1 VFIVDEFIKVIILG
15 IVEGITEFLPI
26 SSTGHLLISSALL
39 DFQHSM
45 GGTFEI
51 FIQIGAIV
59 AVVAFYRQ
67 DLLVQAR
74 DIRTE
79 SGVQRLWLAIIVAAV
94 PVAVAGLL
102 LRETIKD
109 NLLEQ
114 GNESFR
120 LVVIATML
128 IIGGIVFIV
137 LERYSDKEDSS
148 DPNQLYDITVKQA
161 FLIGVAQTLALVPGV
176 SRSGAAIIGGMMT
189 GLNRQTATVFSF
201 YLAIPVLGG
210 ATVLDLLLS
219 IDEIDTTGLFYL
231 LVGAF
236 VSGIVAWIAIG
247 WLLRYVAHHDFVLFG
262 YYRIVAG
269 GVILL
274 LVAVNIL

>member
-1 VFIVDEFIKVIILG
+1 VDEFIKVIILG

-39 DFQHSM
+39 DFQHGM
-45 GGTFEI
+45 GGTFVI

-79 SGVQRLWLAIIVAAV
+79 SGVQRLWLAIIIAAV

-102 LRETIKD
+102 LREAIKD

-128 IIGGIVFIV
+128 IIGGIVFIF

-148 DPNQLYDITVKQA
+148 DPNQLYDITLKQA

-231 LVGAF
+231 LAGAF

-274 LVAVNIL
+274 LVALNIL

>member
-1 VFIVDEFIKVIILG
+1 MDEFIKVIILG

-39 DFQHSM
+39 DFQHGM
-45 GGTFEI
+45 GGTFVI

-79 SGVQRLWLAIIVAAV
+79 SGVQRLWLAIIIAAV

-102 LRETIKD
+102 LREAIKD

-128 IIGGIVFIV
+128 IIGGIVFIF

-148 DPNQLYDITVKQA
+148 DPNQLYDITLKQA

-231 LVGAF
+231 LAGAF

-274 LVAVNIL
+274 LVALNIL